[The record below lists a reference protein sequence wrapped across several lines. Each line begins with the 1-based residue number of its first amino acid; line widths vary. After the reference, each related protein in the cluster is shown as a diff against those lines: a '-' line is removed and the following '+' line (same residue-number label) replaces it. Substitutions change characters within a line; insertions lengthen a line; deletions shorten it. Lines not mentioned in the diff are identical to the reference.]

1 MVDCHL
7 FLTVR
12 NRARSVV
19 DPPFAFAY
27 LPFFPSASSTFQSDG
42 AHTLVLYRY
51 DKQVASPSFYFQVP
65 PVHDSPSVAPSV
77 PPAVS
82 KTLVPLRDTITLA
95 TQLVSTEVTQNQTI
109 LRLVQWQRG
118 LIHDPELVRDTLAKL
133 TFCPEIQVCT
143 FLRCVLGL
151 SRLLSRSSATDS
163 CLPTPRSDI
172 LDALFGLLGSS
183 ANSTGELDDLLFQAL
198 VGIFGF
204 ESDKRL
210 PDFRPALELYIS
222 QSFSSSAAAA
232 HIVGSLQRLL
242 RTPAAPETA
251 KTLRASVKVWR
262 WLLRVVVRSREIQRA
277 REPGSGTTASTL
289 EAGFKNDV
297 LSLLARVNSL
307 MRTTAP
313 ASIIGTQTLV
323 LQHFPAILPELGAI
337 FDVDELLEVA
347 IGFVDSVGAVK
358 GKMAVWK
365 ILCLRGIVPSSIFA
379 SPSGRAALVPSVIRW
394 LKPFLGKFDG
404 YAMCSPRDPQA
415 TRDNARVSWV
425 EGIRLATG
433 VVAAM
438 LGVVHEALV
447 DPDISRNVLAQ
458 EHDNVEYL
466 LALVPRLLEAYVEL
480 ENLANVDAIE
490 RQRSPASIPA
500 TVPSVFPSSYPV
512 ALLAYPPEHA
522 RRQAAGTQAA
532 ASSTQADEATWPTLR
547 PGLGDIVCVFLAL
560 VQLAP
565 RSILVNWLEATIEVE
580 GRDTFARQLGSV
592 FRVARSTLDNEAFP
606 ADWLNMN
613 ALAHRVVLKLVEP
626 AAEILERDF
635 VPPLAASFQFNTALW
650 RDFLDLLLA
659 LLASP
664 HLVIEEFSPQ
674 KRCVS
679 LSVFWAFRLRK
690 ADLNR
695 RPRTGAPFGDS
706 QATSVAR
713 ERRSCPARGA
723 QSPVRVTGGPRTA
736 ATRSNSCRASSRRS
750 CRCAS
755 RTTTSCG
762 GVRAFFAWCP
772 LISTLLIDTA
782 LSHEQS
788 PSRSCTR

>member
-358 GKMAVWK
+358 GKMP
-365 ILCLRGIVPSSIFA
+365 CGRSSA
-379 SPSGRAALVPSVIRW
+379 CEESSRRVS
-394 LKPFLGKFDG
+394 
-404 YAMCSPRDPQA
+404 SPRR
-415 TRDNARVSWV
+415 RD
-425 EGIRLATG
+425 
-433 VVAAM
+433 
-438 LGVVHEALV
+438 
-447 DPDISRNVLAQ
+447 
-458 EHDNVEYL
+458 
-466 LALVPRLLEAYVEL
+466 
-480 ENLANVDAIE
+480 
-490 RQRSPASIPA
+490 
-500 TVPSVFPSSYPV
+500 
-512 ALLAYPPEHA
+512 
-522 RRQAAGTQAA
+522 
-532 ASSTQADEATWPTLR
+532 
-547 PGLGDIVCVFLAL
+547 
-560 VQLAP
+560 AP
-565 RSILVNWLEATIEVE
+565 RS
-580 GRDTFARQLGSV
+580 
-592 FRVARSTLDNEAFP
+592 
-606 ADWLNMN
+606 
-613 ALAHRVVLKLVEP
+613 
-626 AAEILERDF
+626 
-635 VPPLAASFQFNTALW
+635 
-650 RDFLDLLLA
+650 
-659 LLASP
+659 
-664 HLVIEEFSPQ
+664 
-674 KRCVS
+674 
-679 LSVFWAFRLRK
+679 
-690 ADLNR
+690 
-695 RPRTGAPFGDS
+695 
-706 QATSVAR
+706 
-713 ERRSCPARGA
+713 
-723 QSPVRVTGGPRTA
+723 
-736 ATRSNSCRASSRRS
+736 CRA
-750 CRCAS
+750 
-755 RTTTSCG
+755 
-762 GVRAFFAWCP
+762 
-772 LISTLLIDTA
+772 
-782 LSHEQS
+782 
-788 PSRSCTR
+788 